1 MRNSKFEMHF
11 AQQSCVCFFKIKT
24 GITVSL
30 EYAKFWNLSTFS
42 QKNFKR
48 LTDVNSS
55 SKKYMRKSVLTN
67 FCSLILGRNSAN
79 SSIPGTENY
88 STFAFQGQK
97 ITPQWNSR
105 GWKSPDIFIPGAGMS
120 KLAKQAGVSFGSK
133 KFGSK
138 QLWWLRCHPSFYFQQ
153 ELPP

>member
-11 AQQSCVCFFKIKT
+11 AQQSCVVFKIKT

-30 EYAKFWNLSTFS
+30 EYATFFP
-42 QKNFKR
+42 KNFKR
-48 LTDVNSS
+48 LTDVNSIP
-55 SKKYMRKSVLTN
+55 KKYMRKSGLTN
-67 FCSLILGRNSAN
+67 LCSLILGRNSAN